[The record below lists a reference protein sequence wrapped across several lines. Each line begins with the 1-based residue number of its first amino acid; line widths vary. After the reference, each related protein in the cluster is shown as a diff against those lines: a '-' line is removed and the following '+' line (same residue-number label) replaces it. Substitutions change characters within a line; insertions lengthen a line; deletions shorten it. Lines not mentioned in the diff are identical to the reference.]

1 MIFVHFISIYVPA
14 CADALCDYITLLLAL
29 RYSLCAARNAMCA
42 VHYAIAFK
50 GPRTVVEFGKV
61 VGGEEDVGD
70 DAAAVAVHN
79 DGELVMQLIKAGA
92 RSLPSIRIA

>member
-1 MIFVHFISIYVPA
+1 M
-14 CADALCDYITLLLAL
+14 CALC
-29 RYSLCAARNAMCA
+29 CAMCA
-42 VHYAIAFK
+42 VQCAMCNVRCALCTAFK

-70 DAAAVAVHN
+70 DAAAAVDHN

>member
-1 MIFVHFISIYVPA
+1 M
-14 CADALCDYITLLLAL
+14 CALRCALCT
-29 RYSLCAARNAMCA
+29 
-42 VHYAIAFK
+42 AFK
-50 GPRTVVEFGKV
+50 GPRIVVEFGKV

-70 DAAAVAVHN
+70 DAAAAAAVHN

>member
-1 MIFVHFISIYVPA
+1 MYR
-14 CADALCDYITLLLAL
+14 ALCDVRCA
-29 RYSLCAARNAMCA
+29 LCAVCCA
-42 VHYAIAFK
+42 LCTAFK

-70 DAAAVAVHN
+70 DAAAAAVHN